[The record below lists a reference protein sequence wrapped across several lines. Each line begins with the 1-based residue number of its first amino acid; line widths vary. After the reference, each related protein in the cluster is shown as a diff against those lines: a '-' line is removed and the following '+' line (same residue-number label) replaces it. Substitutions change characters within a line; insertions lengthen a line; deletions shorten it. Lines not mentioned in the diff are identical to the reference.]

1 MFATPS
7 LPPDPPAILMVDD
20 NRMGLTARKAVFEE
34 LDYRVTIVSTPEEA
48 FSRASH
54 TKFDLII
61 TDYKMGSMTGVDLIK
76 ALREHRITTPVIL
89 LSGFVDAL
97 GLDESN
103 TGADMVIQKSS
114 NEVNHLVRG
123 VKTLLKKASTPR
135 KPPRTQAAKPAAKKK
150 RA

>member
-1 MFATPS
+1 MYASSS
-7 LPPDPPAILMVDD
+7 LPPAPPAILMVDD

-34 LDYRVTIVSTPEEA
+34 LEYRVTIVSTPEDA
-48 FSRASH
+48 LARARQSG
-54 TKFDLII
+54 FDLII

-76 ALREHRITTPVIL
+76 ALRENQITTPVIL

-97 GLDESN
+97 GLDETN

-114 NEVNHLVRG
+114 NEVGHLVRG
-123 VKTLLKKASTPR
+123 VKSLLKKAAAPR
-135 KPPRTQAAKPAAKKK
+135 KPPKAQAAKPAAKRK

>member
-48 FSRASH
+48 FSRASQSR
-54 TKFDLII
+54 FDLII

-76 ALREHRITTPVIL
+76 ALREHHISTPVIL

-97 GLDESN
+97 GLDENN

-114 NEVNHLVRG
+114 NEVSHLVRG
-123 VKTLLKKASTPR
+123 VKTLLKKASAPR
-135 KPPRTQAAKPAAKKK
+135 KPPKTQAAKSAAKKK

>member
-1 MFATPS
+1 MYASSS
-7 LPPDPPAILMVDD
+7 LPPAPPAILMVDD

-34 LDYRVTIVSTPEEA
+34 LEYRVTIVSTPEDA
-48 FSRASH
+48 LARARQS
-54 TKFDLII
+54 TFDLII

-76 ALREHRITTPVIL
+76 ALRENQITTPVIL

-97 GLDESN
+97 GLDETN

-114 NEVNHLVRG
+114 NEVGHLVRG
-123 VKTLLKKASTPR
+123 VKSLLKKAAAPR
-135 KPPRTQAAKPAAKKK
+135 KPPKTQAAKPAAKRK